1 MGNRAGSS
9 PVTRTIYYRG
19 VAQVVAHQTGGLG
32 VASSSLVTPT
42 KNDRH
47 SFECLSFLF
56 EYNKTWTCE
65 TILQIFDLGETVRW
79 TVS

>member
-42 KNDRH
+42 IGKIVCMRFTGSLFCFIHKTGKIEEINVVFEEKRH
-47 SFECLSFLF
+47 
-56 EYNKTWTCE
+56 YN
-65 TILQIFDLGETVRW
+65 G
-79 TVS
+79 